1 MDGVITRRDLTEG
14 IARAFVW
21 GAFIAAV
28 PVAIWGSILKAKS
41 KREPL
46 DTPPTAPH
54 SVASTSPTSQPS
66 PPELTSLE
74 PPTIQNRQIARE
86 PQPKSLIMKPEPEG
100 KPADDTTMDDEAFY
114 EQVAGEIESDTMKS
128 GLWTKAF
135 AEAEGDHDR
144 AKAFYIRL
152 RVAQL
157 VSARK
162 AELED
167 LRRLKTERVIEE
179 EHAKR
184 KAIAREEAEKEAA
197 KLQREQRES
206 DQKEANQKAARE
218 RELQIQQRAEEWA
231 AAEER
236 KRKKR
241 LELRESLRA
250 ERKLK
255 MQNAQDFIASN
266 RMKLATF
273 IVTTVILVPFALY
286 GLSSGSMVVGS
297 VSCLPIV
304 LAYGFEFALFWG
316 KWDRKALKPL
326 QSIHHDSDEDLVD

>member
-74 PPTIQNRQIARE
+74 QPTIQNRQIARE

-157 VSARK
+157 VSERDK
-162 AELED
+162 ELEE
-167 LRRLKTERVIEE
+167 LQRLETQRLIAEKQ
-179 EHAKR
+179 
-184 KAIAREEAEKEAA
+184 AREEAV
-197 KLQREQRES
+197 EQKR
-206 DQKEANQKAARE
+206 QQRE
-218 RELQIQQRAEEWA
+218 RELHKLQEMEAQREF
-231 AAEER
+231 AAEQARREAVEAQAKLER
-236 KRKKR
+236 EQRR
-241 LELRESLRA
+241 NA
-250 ERKLK
+250 ERGE
-255 MQNAQDFIASN
+255 MEENAPTPNKAKESRSDTEKFFTSFIIT
-266 RMKLATF
+266 LAIMVII
-273 IVTTVILVPFALY
+273 IVIGLILNT
-286 GLSSGSMVVGS
+286 
-297 VSCLPIV
+297 
-304 LAYGFEFALFWG
+304 
-316 KWDRKALKPL
+316 
-326 QSIHHDSDEDLVD
+326 